1 MFIYWRIWEQGYLVL
16 RFSDLYKTLLVFLMM
31 HLRCIFHG
39 NNNLIRMPL
48 RKVFVDKEGDD
59 DKKSIN
65 DALSWFLQ
73 KFTLIHF
80 PGVRELQLLSNTIN
94 RSLVWPNFWCS
105 VAYSTKPT
113 TRPKTNKQTIKK
125 VFKSCGQLS
134 KSCQKLSVIL
144 ENKVA

>member
-1 MFIYWRIWEQGYLVL
+1 
-16 RFSDLYKTLLVFLMM
+16 MM

-80 PGVRELQLLSNTIN
+80 PWVELQLL
-94 RSLVWPNFWCS
+94 LVI
-105 VAYSTKPT
+105 VA
-113 TRPKTNKQTIKK
+113 
-125 VFKSCGQLS
+125 
-134 KSCQKLSVIL
+134 SVIATSSVVSPVVSSIQTSAL
-144 ENKVA
+144 STSSALLALSALSALLSSLPSLLSALPTAKVSRPS

>member
-1 MFIYWRIWEQGYLVL
+1 MVL
-16 RFSDLYKTLLVFLMM
+16 RLSDLYKTLLVFLMM

-80 PGVRELQLLSNTIN
+80 PGHSELQLLSNTIN
-94 RSLVWPNFWCS
+94 TGS
-105 VAYSTKPT
+105 VMA
-113 TRPKTNKQTIKK
+113 NWFFLNQ
-125 VFKSCGQLS
+125 F
-134 KSCQKLSVIL
+134 
-144 ENKVA
+144 

>member
-1 MFIYWRIWEQGYLVL
+1 
-16 RFSDLYKTLLVFLMM
+16 M

-80 PGVRELQLLSNTIN
+80 PGHSELQLLLVIVASGIQTSALSTSSALLALSALSALLSALP
-94 RSLVWPNFWCS
+94 SLLPS
-105 VAYSTKPT
+105 LPT
-113 TRPKTNKQTIKK
+113 AKVSRP
-125 VFKSCGQLS
+125 S
-134 KSCQKLSVIL
+134 
-144 ENKVA
+144 

>member
-1 MFIYWRIWEQGYLVL
+1 
-16 RFSDLYKTLLVFLMM
+16 
-31 HLRCIFHG
+31 
-39 NNNLIRMPL
+39 MPL

-94 RSLVWPNFWCS
+94 
-105 VAYSTKPT
+105 K
-113 TRPKTNKQTIKK
+113 
-125 VFKSCGQLS
+125 GQLIS
-134 KSCQKLSVIL
+134 
-144 ENKVA
+144 E

>member
-1 MFIYWRIWEQGYLVL
+1 
-16 RFSDLYKTLLVFLMM
+16 MM

-80 PGVRELQLLSNTIN
+80 PGVRELQLL
-94 RSLVWPNFWCS
+94 LVI
-105 VAYSTKPT
+105 VA
-113 TRPKTNKQTIKK
+113 
-125 VFKSCGQLS
+125 
-134 KSCQKLSVIL
+134 SVIATSSVVSPVVSGIQTSAL
-144 ENKVA
+144 SALLALSALSALLSSLPSLLPSLPTAKVSRPS

>member
-1 MFIYWRIWEQGYLVL
+1 
-16 RFSDLYKTLLVFLMM
+16 MM

-80 PGVRELQLLSNTIN
+80 PGHSELQLL
-94 RSLVWPNFWCS
+94 LVI
-105 VAYSTKPT
+105 VA
-113 TRPKTNKQTIKK
+113 
-125 VFKSCGQLS
+125 
-134 KSCQKLSVIL
+134 SVIATSSVVSPVVSGIQTSAL
-144 ENKVA
+144 STSSALLALSALSALLSSLPSLLPSLPTAKVSRPS